1 MRKRNKFL
9 LAFLLVIGL
18 TGLASCGGGGT
29 PATPTKTADPT
40 TTTTPTTT
48 QTTEVKTITEAK
60 FNEVV
65 KNYGFLG
72 QNANI
77 TYDLTFSNGAM
88 QLTGYMKAAGNKFE
102 FDYGYGASYLQI
114 RTEENGIVQDQ
125 YNKRSGETTYTK
137 STREFKGYFA
147 DFGEFGLVFDR
158 LTLNDFNFDAETNTY
173 ALKEAK
179 TLTYEDFGTITFSAL
194 KFQFVNNVLM
204 NIDVTYTIGS
214 NNVHATFAGKN
225 VGTTTITLPT
235 VEPGTT
241 PTGPTPT
248 TTEPGTEPGTAPTGS
263 EPQHVHTLEHV
274 AKKDSTCTED
284 GNEEYWHCTTC
295 GKYYLEQEA
304 INELEAEE
312 VVIRAEGHST
322 DYVSEEPATCTE
334 NGLGE
339 HYYCSDCGKYFL
351 DSYGETEVSLAD
363 LTIAAYGHDYRCEAE
378 NVELSQ
384 DKTTA
389 TLTIVCYTNWDH
401 TLTVEGTV
409 GKEILTQPDCETDGL
424 VKYTITFTKEAI
436 NEAVGKTLVEE
447 NYVIEKREKIPATG
461 HTFSDEW
468 TQGDYSHWHEATCGH
483 TTFADQAPHEFGE
496 WKINKAATAS
506 ENGEKE
512 RTCSVCGYVEKETL
526 YAYLKFE
533 LLNDETYKVYLAY
546 NENARKYYIETTE
559 GPKNVVI
566 PETYNDKPVTMIGS
580 FDSAYIESL
589 TIPASIKSFTEYAV
603 FNTALKK
610 IYWNTDQ
617 VVSVN
622 NDLFKNLALDEII
635 IGKDGKFYND
645 NGRFTAN
652 TKKFSV
658 AEDATYHSAHDDMLF
673 NADGTKIM
681 AYPLLKEA
689 PETLDLTVYTGL
701 TTITQAAF
709 YTVQIQH
716 VILPE
721 SLTTIGPTAFQ
732 RGGLVEVTIPENLE
746 EIGGRAFDNSTELTR
761 VLWLAK
767 DCKQASSQAP
777 FSDTPK
783 LTEIIVGDKDHVVES
798 LPDGVFR
805 YANSV
810 ETFTLNEGLK
820 TIGEAV
826 FTSNA
831 LKELVVP
838 DSVETVKEN
847 AFYLYHLEKLTAPA
861 AILAYM
867 PKTPKEVIV
876 TNGEELP
883 KDAFANNANL
893 VKVTLPNTITKIG
906 KAAFAN
912 CTALKSIS
920 LPSDVDYIDEDA
932 FYGCTGLETFIIPE
946 KVTWLKRYVFAG
958 SGLKSVVIPE
968 TVTLMEDYAF
978 DNCKIEEITA
988 SYDHLKKAIGYGH
1001 SYKGLLKKINILGNK
1016 IGSFSDYT
1024 GLESIVFNDDVYIIE
1039 SSLSGNDP
1047 FAKNTKLVFKE
1058 EDGAKYLGSKDNP
1071 YFYLAHVD
1079 DKTITTFNCKADTKI
1094 IGPEAFKEFT
1104 NLATITLPS
1113 GLKTIGREAFYG
1125 CTALTSVSYPDS
1137 LLRLDID
1144 AFYGCTALEEIT
1156 FTKNSKLEYA
1166 GSAFN
1171 GCSALR
1177 VARIPGAY
1185 LTNEATLPL
1194 GALEE
1199 LEVVNGTSIPYEA
1212 FKYAKNLTTVTLPD
1226 TLETIS
1232 IYAFRGCDKL
1242 TTVVM
1247 PSVKEICQRAFCNC
1261 PLLESITIPGNVEHI
1276 EMEAFKDC
1284 AALVTVVFEEGQA
1297 ETVLDGRAFYNCGV
1311 TSLTLSKNI
1320 VKFDGVPFECGDLTE
1335 ATYTGTKAEF
1345 NSIDKPSYWRY
1356 STLKTIHCTDGDI
1369 TF

>member
-1 MRKRNKFL
+1 MKKILIPTLAL
-9 LAFLLVIGL
+9 LSLFALV
-18 TGLASCGGGGT
+18 SCGKDGLPTQTTT
-29 PATPTKTADPT
+29 PGT
-40 TTTTPTTT
+40 TTTTQPGTTTT
-48 QTTEVKTITEAK
+48 QAEVKTITEAK

-77 TYDLTFSNGAM
+77 TYDFTFSKGPM
-88 QLTGYMKAAGNKFE
+88 QLTGYLKAAGNKFE
-102 FDYGYGASYLQI
+102 FNYGNGASYLQI
-114 RTEENGIVQDQ
+114 RTEGNAIVQDQ
-125 YNKRSGETTYTK
+125 YDKESSETTYTK
-137 STREFKGYFA
+137 STREFKGYYA

-179 TLTYEDFGTITFSAL
+179 TLTYEDSATITFSAL

-204 NIDVTYTIGS
+204 NIDVTFTIGS
-214 NNVHATFAGKN
+214 YSVHATFTGKN

-235 VEPGTT
+235 VEPS
-241 PTGPTPT
+241 
-248 TTEPGTEPGTAPTGS
+248 TEPGTEPGTTPTEPGT
-263 EPQHVHTLEHV
+263 EPQHIHTLEHV

-295 GKYYLEQEA
+295 GKYYLEQGA
-304 INELEAEE
+304 INELEAED
-312 VVIRAEGHST
+312 IIIQAEGHST
-322 DYVSEEPATCTE
+322 DYVPEEPATCTE

-339 HYYCSDCGKYFL
+339 HYYCPDCGKYFL

-409 GKEILTQPDCETDGL
+409 GKEILTQPDCETDGTI
-424 VKYTITFTKEAI
+424 KYTITFTKEAI
-436 NEAVGKTLVEE
+436 NEAAGKTIRDE
-447 NYVIEKREKIPATG
+447 NFVVIKQETIPATG
-461 HTFSDEW
+461 HTYSDEW
-468 TQGDYSHWHEATCGH
+468 TQGTTTHWHEATCGH
-483 TTFADQAPHEFGE
+483 TAYADQAPHEFGE

-512 RTCSVCGYVEKETL
+512 RTCSVCGYVEKVTL
-526 YAYLKFE
+526 HAYFEFE
-533 LLNDETYKVYLAY
+533 LLNDETYKINLAY
-546 NENARKYYIETTE
+546 DDNTRKSYIELAE
-559 GPKNVVI
+559 GSKDVVI
-566 PETYNDKPVTMIGS
+566 PETYNDKPVTKIGL
-580 FDSAYIESL
+580 FDSAYIESV
-589 TIPASIKSFTEYAV
+589 TIPSSIKTFGEFAV
-603 FNTALKK
+603 FNNALKK

-617 VVSVN
+617 VESVH
-622 NDLFKNLALDEII
+622 NDVFKNLTLDEII
-635 IGKDGKFYND
+635 IGKDGKFYNN

-658 AEDATYHSAHDDMLF
+658 AADATYHSAHDDMLF
-673 NADGTKIM
+673 NADGTEIM

-689 PETLDLTVYTGL
+689 QETLDLSTYTGL

-709 YTVQIQH
+709 FQALQIKH

-721 SLTTIGPTAFQ
+721 SLTTIGIAAFQ
-732 RGGLVEVTIPENLE
+732 ESGLEDVTIPENLE
-746 EIGGRAFDNSTELTR
+746 TLGGYSFYQCAELTKL
-761 VLWLAK
+761 LWLAK
-767 DCKQASSQAP
+767 NCTGTTTTNV
-777 FSDTPK
+777 FGGTPK
-783 LTEIIVGDKDHVVES
+783 FKEIIVGDEQHVVES
-798 LPDGVFR
+798 LPNFAFVGA
-805 YANSV
+805 YYV
-810 ETFTLNEGLK
+810 ETLTLNDGLK
-820 TIGEAV
+820 TLGKELL
-826 FTSNA
+826 NGRA
-831 LKELVVP
+831 LKGLVIP
-838 DSVETVKEN
+838 DSVETAGEK
-847 AFYLYHLEKLTAPA
+847 AIIQYYSSDCLEKLTAPA
-861 AILAYM
+861 AVLASM
-867 PKTPKEVIV
+867 PRAKEVVV
-876 TNGEELP
+876 TIGEELP
-883 KDAFANNANL
+883 KNAFANNSFL
-893 VKVTLPNTITKIG
+893 EKVTLPNTITKIG
-906 KAAFAN
+906 EAAFIN

-932 FYGCTGLETFIIPE
+932 FYGCAGLETFEIPE
-946 KVTWLKRYVFAG
+946 KVTYLRKNVFAK
-958 SGLKSVVIPE
+958 SGIKTIVIPE
-968 TVTLMEDYAF
+968 TITYVEQRAF
-978 DNCKIEEITA
+978 DECGIEEITI
-988 SYDHLKKAIGYGH
+988 SYDYIYNTLYGADT
-1001 SYKGLLKKINILGNK
+1001 SKLKKITLTGNK
-1016 IGSFSDYT
+1016 IGSLSYT
-1024 GLESIVFNDDVYIIE
+1024 AVETIILDENAYIIE
-1039 SSLSGNDP
+1039 SKSLSSYAP
-1047 FAKNTKLVFKE
+1047 FVNNKNLIFTE
-1058 EDGAKYLGSKDNP
+1058 DDGAKYIGSATNP
-1071 YFYLAHVD
+1071 YLYLVYVED
-1079 DKTITTFNCKADTKI
+1079 NTITNFEFKDGTKI
-1094 IGPEAFKEFT
+1094 IGPQAFKDFT

-1284 AALVTVVFEEGQA
+1284 AALETVVFEEGQA